1 MAAVQWFGL
10 LTRDACREFQDDAPS
25 TLEGGYLDHF
35 NGHDGN
41 ATTPLQHA
49 TKIIDDHPPEQT
61 PIGDGSGEEARWQAP
76 QSIVLLE
83 HEQTLFANF
92 LHRICSWV
100 CSSTSS
106 GNEIS
111 E

>member
-10 LTRDACREFQDDAPS
+10 LTRDASREFQDDAPS
-25 TLEGGYLDHF
+25 ALEGGCLDPF
-35 NGHDGN
+35 SGHDGN

-49 TKIIDDHPPEQT
+49 TKIIDDQPPEKT
-61 PIGDGSGEEARWQAP
+61 PTGKGSGEEAMWQAP

-83 HEQTLFANF
+83 HEQILFANF

-100 CSSTSS
+100 CSPPCR
-106 GNEIS
+106 GNETS
-111 E
+111 